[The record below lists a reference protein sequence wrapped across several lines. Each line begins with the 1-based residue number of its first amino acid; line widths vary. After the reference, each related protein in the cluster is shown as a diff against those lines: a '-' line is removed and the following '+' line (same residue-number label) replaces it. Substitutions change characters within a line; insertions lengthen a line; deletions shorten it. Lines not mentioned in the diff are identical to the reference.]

1 MSFFPIHRYRLF
13 NDPFDRFFGDQLDF
27 FDPWRDFDTF
37 PAALSI
43 RPNAFRWINE
53 PLRLTNNRTAQP
65 TSPGLHAEKFR
76 VQLNVAGFNP
86 ESIKTKVEGRKVI
99 VEAKQEDRLPDG
111 DFHTRELRKSYELPE
126 HADAAHLASYV
137 TPNNMLVIEVPI
149 KNPEA
154 ERRLQQAGDNTQ
166 RLAQFGLYRDP
177 FFDYTGFLGGSDFQ
191 PVIVDKGNNQKQ
203 LELTVGMKDYKP
215 QEIKV
220 SVKNN
225 ELIVQGEHRHKD
237 ENRSERS
244 FFFKSTTLPPGTQID
259 QLQSHLTDDGQL
271 KIEAPFVE
279 QKETVRSIEVEK
291 KISVTTSL
299 KLLQLAAL
307 TIQPNAFRWINE
319 PLRLTHHHHRNNHPT
334 STRPHA
340 EKFRVQLNVA
350 GFNPESIKTKVEG
363 RKVIVEAKQEDRQP
377 DGDFHTRELR
387 KSYELPEHA
396 DAAHLASYVTPNNM
410 LVIEV
415 PIKNP
420 EAERRLQQAGDNTQR
435 LAQFGLYR
443 DPFFDYT
450 GFLGGSDFQPVIVD
464 KGNNQKQLELT
475 VGMKDYK
482 PQEIKVSV
490 KNNELIVQ
498 GEHRHKDEN
507 RSERSFFF
515 KSTTLPPGTQ
525 IDQLQSHLTDD
536 GQLKIEAPF
545 VEQKATPKPI
555 EVEKQEGGK

>member
-13 NDPFDRFFGDQLDF
+13 DDPFDRFFGDQLDF

-99 VEAKQEDRLPDG
+99 VEAKQEDRQPDG

-126 HADAAHLASYV
+126 HADAVHLASYV
-137 TPNNMLVIEVPI
+137 TPNNMLVVEVPI

-154 ERRLQQAGDNTQ
+154 ERRLQQASDNTQ
-166 RLAQFGLYRDP
+166 RLAQFGPYRDP

-279 QKETVRSIEVEK
+279 QKETPK
-291 KISVTTSL
+291 
-299 KLLQLAAL
+299 
-307 TIQPNAFRWINE
+307 
-319 PLRLTHHHHRNNHPT
+319 
-334 STRPHA
+334 
-340 EKFRVQLNVA
+340 
-350 GFNPESIKTKVEG
+350 SIK
-363 RKVIVEAKQEDRQP
+363 
-377 DGDFHTRELR
+377 
-387 KSYELPEHA
+387 
-396 DAAHLASYVTPNNM
+396 
-410 LVIEV
+410 
-415 PIKNP
+415 
-420 EAERRLQQAGDNTQR
+420 
-435 LAQFGLYR
+435 
-443 DPFFDYT
+443 
-450 GFLGGSDFQPVIVD
+450 
-464 KGNNQKQLELT
+464 
-475 VGMKDYK
+475 
-482 PQEIKVSV
+482 
-490 KNNELIVQ
+490 
-498 GEHRHKDEN
+498 
-507 RSERSFFF
+507 
-515 KSTTLPPGTQ
+515 
-525 IDQLQSHLTDD
+525 
-536 GQLKIEAPF
+536 
-545 VEQKATPKPI
+545 
-555 EVEKQEGGK
+555 